1 MACSHVNAVGT
12 SAWTVS
18 MHPIAAA
25 QTSRIPSTLT
35 LILYTCRPL
44 TVCSEWR
51 QMNAHISSLQE
62 QVNALFASVSS
73 LRSELPPTNP
83 PLDPS
88 LHSADFMD
96 RPDLGMAAL
105 QQAHMMG
112 SDRPPIRTPPAPR
125 APTFRGPTSNAFSFD
140 VAKSSLHTMGLAPE
154 APMTE
159 DDGGTANVSPIGS
172 PRLRASKPWMKS
184 HKDPIWFIPQT
195 EALRLVDYYGQE
207 THHMYP
213 ILSLD
218 QVRAHI
224 TSLYKFLDAFRPAM
238 LRRDA
243 PGSDAIYDDDTILLK
258 LLLAIALTA
267 EGKGR
272 SDLGQRLFQSVQA
285 QVDALLLA
293 SAGIKEIRLLAMTV
307 SLA

>member
-1 MACSHVNAVGT
+1 MLTFISHAC
-12 SAWTVS
+12 
-18 MHPIAAA
+18 
-25 QTSRIPSTLT
+25 QK
-35 LILYTCRPL
+35 L

-51 QMNAHISSLQE
+51 QMNAHISSLQD

-73 LRSELPPTNP
+73 FRSEMSQSNP

-96 RPDLGMAAL
+96 RPELGMAAL
-105 QQAHMMG
+105 QQAHMLG
-112 SDRPPIRTPPAPR
+112 SDRPPMRTPPAPR
-125 APTFRGPTSNAFSFD
+125 APTFRGPTSDAFSFD

-154 APMTE
+154 APMNE
-159 DDGGTANVSPIGS
+159 DDGGTNNVSPIGS
-172 PRLRASKPWMKS
+172 PRLRPAKPWNKS
-184 HKDPIWFIPQT
+184 HKDPMWFIPQH
-195 EALRLVDYYGQE
+195 EALRLVDLWGQE

-213 ILSLD
+213 ILSLEHV
-218 QVRAHI
+218 QAHI
-224 TSLYKFLDAFRPAM
+224 ASLYKFLDAFRPTM
-238 LRRDA
+238 VRRDS

-272 SDLGQRLFQSVQA
+272 SELGQRLFQSVQP

-307 SLA
+307 SRSKMIRGPSDQA